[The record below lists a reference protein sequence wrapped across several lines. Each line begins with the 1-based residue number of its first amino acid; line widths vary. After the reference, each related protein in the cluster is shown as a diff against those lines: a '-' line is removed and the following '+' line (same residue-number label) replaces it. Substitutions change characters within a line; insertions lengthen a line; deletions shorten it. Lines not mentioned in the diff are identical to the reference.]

1 MSLVAPQHVES
12 SQTRD
17 RTRVSC
23 IGRQTLHHRATRK
36 APELQFQVKL
46 SRKTSLRKWLLSKDL
61 KKVRVQANLSESVS
75 RSVVSNSLQLHAIN
89 CCPPG
94 SSVHGISQVKILECI
109 AISPS
114 RGSSRHKE
122 WIHISGLASGFFTTE
137 PRWKPKCPILRDNWK
152 QNYNIPKLMDWHVES
167 VLREIFIVGKKPI
180 LKKTERSQINN
191 LTLKFE

>member
-89 CCPPG
+89 WCPPG
-94 SSVHGISQVKILECI
+94 SSVHGISQVKILEWV
-109 AISPS
+109 AIPFS
-114 RGSSRHKE
+114 RGSSWPRDQTWVSYIAGKCFTIWDTKE
-122 WIHISGLASGFFTTE
+122 PKSAGKVNHQCKGPEARVCLAN
-137 PRWKPKCPILRDNWK
+137 PR
-152 QNYNIPKLMDWHVES
+152 
-167 VLREIFIVGKKPI
+167 
-180 LKKTERSQINN
+180 NN
-191 LTLKFE
+191 MEQCD